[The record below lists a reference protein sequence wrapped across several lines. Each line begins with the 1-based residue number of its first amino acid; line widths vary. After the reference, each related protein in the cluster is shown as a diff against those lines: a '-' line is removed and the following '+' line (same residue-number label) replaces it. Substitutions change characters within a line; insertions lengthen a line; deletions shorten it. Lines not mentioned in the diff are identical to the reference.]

1 MRHSSFLRIDLE
13 NVLKALILLGY
24 SILFIVLIVTRKISQ
39 YLHPR
44 MIPYMI
50 FAVVAFLLMIY
61 ALIQDLKK
69 KSRRFSLGPCLLFLL
84 PLILALTVPAA
95 AMNSSSLQFSNTS
108 IGAPTLGTDTVS
120 GGNTNQTQAPVNNSS
135 GVQSDSV
142 PAQSTD
148 SSGDPI
154 SSQDQA
160 TASDNYDL
168 HLQPNQ
174 TAVYTKTPFGS
185 TVVLIITDNT
195 ITLDNS
201 NFVNWISTLDN
212 DPAKY
217 KGMKIEYTGYV
228 YKSGDF
234 GTDQFVAARDMM
246 WCCAADLQL
255 IGCLCQYDKASELE
269 DNSWVK
275 INGTLS
281 TTTWKGAVTPLIVD
295 ASVVPAQKPAN
306 DYVYASY

>member
-1 MRHSSFLRIDLE
+1 MRHSSFIRIDLDA
-13 NVLKALILLGY
+13 VLKVLILLGY
-24 SILFIVLIVTRKISQ
+24 SILFIVLIVTHKISQ

-69 KSRRFSLGPCLLFLL
+69 KSRRGSLGPCLLFLL
-84 PLILALTVPAA
+84 PLFLALTVPASV
-95 AMNSSSLQFSNTS
+95 MNSDSLQFSNTNIS
-108 IGAPTLGTDTVS
+108 GLTLGTNTVS
-120 GGNTNQTQAPVNNSS
+120 GGNTSQTQVSVNNSS
-135 GVQSDSV
+135 GVQPDPV
-142 PAQSTD
+142 PAQATD
-148 SSGDPI
+148 SSGDSA
-154 SSQDQA
+154 SSQDHA
-160 TASDNYDL
+160 TASNNKDL

-201 NFVNWISTLDN
+201 NFVNWISALDN

-217 KGMKIEYTGYV
+217 RGMKIEYTGYV

-234 GTDQFVAARDMM
+234 GSDQFVAARDMM

-255 IGCLCQYDKASELE
+255 IGCLCQYDKASELQ
-269 DNSWVK
+269 DSSWVK
-275 INGTLS
+275 VSGTLGMA
-281 TTTWKGAVTPLIVD
+281 TWKGAATPLIVITSLT
-295 ASVVPAQKPAN
+295 AAQKPSN
-306 DYVYASY
+306 DYVYPS